1 MKAALTPSQ
10 NILVASM
17 DNLRFVLFIF
27 FIFLSYLLWEQWQAD
42 YGPKP
47 EVPIATNTG
56 GQVGTAADL
65 PADGKAAS
73 SKGDA
78 AVASSPADEGV
89 KQGLRVKVVT
99 DVLRLEIDTQGGDIR
114 VVDLRQY
121 PLNKDQPDQPVR
133 LLSDQ
138 PADLFISQSGILA
151 EGGAA
156 PTHHSQWQAQAAE
169 YTLQDGQDS
178 LRVPLTWTNDQGIKV
193 VKTYVLKRGSYLIEM
208 EQAVINQSQASWKG
222 QPYAQLQRK
231 EPPKKAGSAFST
243 SSADRAYIGGVL
255 YTEEDKYEKV
265 KFEDMEEKNLK
276 REGKDAWVAMIQH
289 YFMAAVIPQSGEQ
302 DVFYSKALGDKL
314 YVLGALSPKVE
325 IPPGGEQV
333 FKSRLFFGPKLQRV
347 LESVAPG
354 LELTVD
360 YGNLT
365 FIAKPIFWIIEQFH
379 KLFSNWG
386 WAIIFGTIVIKLLF
400 YKLSES
406 SYRSMARMRKL
417 QPKLQQLRERFG
429 EDKQQMNVAMMELY
443 RKEKVNPLGG
453 CLPILVQIP
462 VFISLYWVLVESVEM
477 RQAPFIFW
485 LNDLSSKDPYF
496 ILPLVMGV
504 SMYVQQKL
512 NPAPTDPIQARVM
525 QFFPLMFTVFF
536 AFFPSGLVL
545 YWVVNNLL
553 SIVQQWF
560 ITKQIEKAA

>member
-1 MKAALTPSQ
+1 MKAALIPSQ
-10 NILVASM
+10 NISVASM
-17 DNLRFVLFIF
+17 DNLRFVLFVF
-27 FIFLSYLLWEQWQAD
+27 FIFVSYLLWEQWQAD

-47 EVPIATNTG
+47 NVPVA
-56 GQVGTAADL
+56 TAASQGATTADI
-65 PADGKAAS
+65 PATDTAASGKGDAVAAS
-73 SKGDA
+73 S
-78 AVASSPADEGV
+78 PTDEGV
-89 KQGLRVKVVT
+89 KQGQRIKVVT

-114 VVDLRQY
+114 VVDLPQY

-133 LLSDQ
+133 LLNDL
-138 PADLFISQSGILA
+138 PAELFIAQSGILA
-151 EGGAA
+151 DAGAA
-156 PTHHSQWQAQAAE
+156 PNHHSKWQAQAAE
-169 YTLQDGQDS
+169 YSLVEGQDS
-178 LRVPLTWTNDQGIKV
+178 LRVPLSWTNDQGVTV
-193 VKTYVLKRGSYLIEM
+193 VKTYVLKRGSYLVEIEH
-208 EQAVINQSQASWKG
+208 AVLNQSQTPWKG

-231 EPPKKAGSAFST
+231 EPPKKMGSAFST

-255 YTEEDKYEKV
+255 YTQEEKYEKV
-265 KFEDMEEKNLK
+265 EFEEMEEKNLK
-276 REGKDAWVAMIQH
+276 REGKDAWVALIQH
-289 YFMAAVIPQSGEQ
+289 YFLAAVIPQSGEQ
-302 DVFYSKALGDKL
+302 DAFYSKALGDKL
-314 YVLGALSPKVE
+314 YVIGALSPQTE
-325 IPPGGEQV
+325 IAPGGEQV
-333 FKSRLFFGPKLQRV
+333 FKTRVFFGPKLQRV
-347 LESVAPG
+347 LENIAPG

-365 FIAKPIFWIIEQFH
+365 FIAKPVFWIIEQFH
-379 KLFSNWG
+379 KLFDNWG

-429 EDKQQMNVAMMELY
+429 EDKQQMNVAMMEMY

-560 ITKQIEKAA
+560 ITKQIEKTA